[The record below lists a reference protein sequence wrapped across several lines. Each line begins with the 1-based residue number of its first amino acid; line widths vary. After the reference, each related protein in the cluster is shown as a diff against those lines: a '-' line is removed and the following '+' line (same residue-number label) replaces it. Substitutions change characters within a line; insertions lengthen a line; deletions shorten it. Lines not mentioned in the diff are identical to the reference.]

1 MYEIGLDFSI
11 ASTGLTILKDGGMVH
26 TEIIKTKKSEPCL
39 YADANKR
46 GHIVAN
52 RVKELTQEYY
62 PCRLTIEGLSFGSKG
77 NATRSIPMA
86 FSLVYE
92 AVKHLDVVFVPPSTL
107 KLFVTGKG
115 NASKDMMEQSLKG
128 YDIAAYNQILTKG
141 KKIDDLIDAYFL
153 ANWRHKLGT
162 N

>member
-39 YADANKR
+39 YLDANKR
-46 GHIVAN
+46 GHIVAK
-52 RVKELTQEYY
+52 RIKEITQEYY

-86 FSLVYE
+86 FSLVYDS
-92 AVKHLDVVFVPPSTL
+92 VRHLDVVFVPPSAL
-107 KLFVTGKG
+107 KKFVTGKG
-115 NASKDMMEQSLKG
+115 NAPKDIMEQSLKG
-128 YDIAAYNQILTKG
+128 YDISAYNQISTKG
-141 KKIDDLIDAYFL
+141 KKIDDLIDAYWL
-153 ANWRHKLGT
+153 ANWRYKLGT
-162 N
+162 D